1 MRVSSRSS
9 DPFPRRL
16 PVSGAAGLAASL
28 AAAILISVVVPVH
41 AQSPKRED
49 RIPPLPAAIAIDAE
63 GIARD
68 ARETPPLAAPA
79 LPDVERPDLPPG
91 QRLGVEPS
99 TSGPSPAER
108 QSLITAARQRHP
120 ARGSAEIEALVR
132 RVAGELRFDAEFAAT
147 IARIESGFD
156 MFAVSEKGA
165 IGVMQLM
172 PAVIRDHRVT
182 DPFDPEANIR
192 AGVRHL
198 MNLGQEFRH
207 PVLVAAAYH
216 AGAEAVRSAR
226 GVPPRPRT
234 AEYVV
239 AVLNGFY
246 DLMGLPGSE
255 AERPAAARTA
265 TARTPAPVASASR
278 APRAAVRTVR
288 AETAPSNPTGIWER
302 GFVLHLD

>member
-16 PVSGAAGLAASL
+16 PVSGAPGLAASL
-28 AAAILISVVVPVH
+28 ATAILISVVVPVH
-41 AQSPKRED
+41 AQSLKRDD
-49 RIPPLPAAIAIDAE
+49 RVPPLPAAIAIDAE
-63 GIARD
+63 GVARD
-68 ARETPPLAAPA
+68 ARETPPLTTLA
-79 LPDVERPDLPPG
+79 LPDVERPDLPSG
-91 QRLGVEPS
+91 QRP
-99 TSGPSPAER
+99 GPSSKER
-108 QSLITAARQRHP
+108 ETLIAAARQRHP
-120 ARGSAEIEALVR
+120 ARAAAEIEAMVR
-132 RVAGELRFDAEFAAT
+132 RIAAELRFDAEFAAM

-165 IGVMQLM
+165 LGVMQLL
-172 PAVIRDHRVT
+172 PAVIQDQRIT

-216 AGAEAVRSAR
+216 AGADAVRSAR
-226 GVPPRPRT
+226 GVPPGPRT
-234 AEYVV
+234 AEYIV

-246 DLMGLPGSE
+246 NLMRIPEQE

-265 TARTPAPVASASR
+265 PARTPAPVASTSR
-278 APRAAVRTVR
+278 ASRAAVRTAR
-288 AETAPSNPTGIWER
+288 AEAAPSNPTGIWER

>member
-9 DPFPRRL
+9 DLFPRRL
-16 PVSGAAGLAASL
+16 PVSGAPGLAASL
-28 AAAILISVVVPVH
+28 ATAILISVVVPVH
-41 AQSPKRED
+41 AQSQKRDD
-49 RIPPLPAAIAIDAE
+49 RVPPLPTAIAIDSE
-63 GIARD
+63 GVARD
-68 ARETPPLAAPA
+68 ARETPPSAVPA
-79 LPDVERPDLPPG
+79 LPDVERPDLPSGRPPG
-91 QRLGVEPS
+91 AESGA
-99 TSGPSPAER
+99 SGPSSKER
-108 QSLITAARQRHP
+108 EALIAAARQRHP
-120 ARGSAEIEALVR
+120 ARGAAEIEALVR
-132 RVAGELRFDAEFAAT
+132 RIAAELRFDAEFAAT

-165 IGVMQLM
+165 VGVMQLM
-172 PAVIRDHRVT
+172 PAVIQDQRVT

-198 MNLGQEFRH
+198 KGLGQEFRH
-207 PVLVAAAYH
+207 PVLVAASYH

-226 GVPPRPRT
+226 GVPPGPRT

-246 DLMGLPGSE
+246 DLMAIAGPE
-255 AERPAAARTA
+255 AERPVAARTA
-265 TARTPAPVASASR
+265 AARTPAPVASASR